1 MTTLAHVFSQPL
13 GVAGHVPG
21 DVVDPVVWREELVQ
35 VDHSWV
41 ELFTQN
47 LLMFPFFPFLWHKR
61 GVRGIAHAHDV
72 GPAKTKL
79 KKKKEKRK
87 KCYS

>member
-1 MTTLAHVFSQPL
+1 MFLTNSIFFFPSEFDISMAKLALSKFKPTTLAHLMSQPL

-21 DVVDPVVWREELVQ
+21 DVVDAVVWREKLIQ

-47 LLMFPFFPFLWHKR
+47 LLMFPFFSFL
-61 GVRGIAHAHDV
+61 
-72 GPAKTKL
+72 
-79 KKKKEKRK
+79 
-87 KCYS
+87 